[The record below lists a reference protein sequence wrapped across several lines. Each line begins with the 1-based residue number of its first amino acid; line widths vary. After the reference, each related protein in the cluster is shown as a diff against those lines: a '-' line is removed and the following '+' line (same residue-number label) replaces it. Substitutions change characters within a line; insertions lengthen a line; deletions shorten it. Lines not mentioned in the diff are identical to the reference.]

1 MKVSGRLLSTV
12 IYQASVKVPVLGLG
26 APGSRGGCKVPVAL
40 QCGTSRHFLITHQ
53 SQALLPSPL
62 KTYPS
67 RRTGT

>member
-26 APGSRGGCKVPVAL
+26 ARGGCKVPVAL